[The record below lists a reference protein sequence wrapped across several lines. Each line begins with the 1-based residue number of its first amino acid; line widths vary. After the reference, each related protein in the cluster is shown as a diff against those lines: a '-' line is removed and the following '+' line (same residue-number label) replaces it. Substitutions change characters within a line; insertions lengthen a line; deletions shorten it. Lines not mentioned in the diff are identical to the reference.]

1 MQEITKGKNVADDER
16 VFAEYEGEDLYA
28 VIGYALKADGVYS
41 RILLRRLEILA
52 LAEFAGFKVFDVK
65 PMVSAEEVAAIKI
78 VAPGAKWIARDVT
91 GDVFAYT
98 NKPTLRGLNYW
109 EGDCR
114 AARLPFLEERFAN
127 VPWKESL
134 MEI

>member
-1 MQEITKGKNVADDER
+1 M
-16 VFAEYEGEDLYA
+16 
-28 VIGYALKADGVYS
+28 KADITDQKTSFGARVVVETFTDDNIEFFSFTRSDDDCECVLS
-41 RILLRRLEILA
+41 RAEVVN

-109 EGDCR
+109 EWEGDCR
-114 AARLPFLEERFAN
+114 AARLPFLGERFAN
-127 VPWKESL
+127 VPCKESL